1 MKADPAVSSTG
12 EAPVHAISGPEGH
25 RLEGR
30 GVGHANS
37 FLEMVGIRG
46 LSRETRRAYAFDLVA
61 LHRWLEEAQLELATL
76 DYSRLLGFIEY
87 MQRKGA
93 QPATINRRLTTCELF
108 YSFVNDKPMERAP
121 ELGVAPHYKGRG
133 RDRYLGLH
141 LLERLTRRKLR
152 VKMAHKVVEPLGVGQ
167 VAALLRSL
175 RRYRDLAIVYL
186 MLLGGLRSG
195 EVLAL
200 RLSDVERQEQ
210 RLRIRGKGKRERLLP
225 MAAVL
230 SGVIADYLR
239 LERPGDAVTEQLFVV
254 LQGQRRGQPMTPAG
268 LRRLFRHRR
277 ATGAGL
283 TNANAHR
290 LRHTFGADMARAGV
304 RLPILQRMM
313 GHADGKTTL
322 QYVNLSMTD
331 VAAEYARAI
340 KAIETRYQ
348 RTP

>member
-12 EAPVHAISGPEGH
+12 EAAVHARCGPEGH

-30 GVGHANS
+30 AVGDANS
-37 FLEMVGIRG
+37 FLEMVSTRG

-61 LHRWLEEAQLELATL
+61 VHRWLEEAQLELVAL
-76 DYSRLLGFIEY
+76 DYSKLLGFIEY

-108 YSFVNDKPMERAP
+108 YSFVMGKPMDRAP
-121 ELGVAPHYKGRG
+121 ALGAAPHYKGRG

-200 RLSDVERQEQ
+200 RLSDVDRQEQ

-239 LERPGDAVTEQLFVV
+239 LERPGDAGTEQLFVV
-254 LQGQRRGQPMTPAG
+254 LQGQRRGQPMTRAG
-268 LRRLFRHRR
+268 LRTLFRHRR

-283 TNANAHR
+283 ANANAHR

-322 QYVNLSMTD
+322 QYVNLSMSD

-340 KAIETRYQ
+340 KAIESRYQ